1 MANLKTEVILTM
13 NGKAAIQVLEALRD
27 KAKSVREE
35 IDHLDEKA
43 PDFKQRKAGLE
54 EVYKALQS
62 AETDVIKG
70 TERLDHA
77 LQNLTSTSLQ
87 NLRKALGDG
96 RRQLQKL
103 SEDELEQADELRRK
117 MKQVGD
123 EIRLLEGQ
131 YVKIPDG
138 LKNIKNQSDQWLD
151 KAIKQ
156 QRDLVGSLEKSDASY
171 QKNIST
177 LKQLVAEEDR
187 RKGKMS
193 KSEAMSTVSN
203 KYANASEL
211 RRAKTTITEVR
222 DKTDSHKVDE
232 IEQYNKALLE
242 IDKRLGSISGQFV
255 DVQKGISN
263 VSNQSDQWLDKAI
276 KQQRDLVGSLEKSD
290 ASYQQNLATLKQLEA
305 EEDRRKG
312 KMSEAEARRTV
323 SDDNASA
330 SDLRRAKATLT
341 EARDKTAVGKT
352 GDIDAYNRDLQ
363 EIEKRLEAVSG
374 KAQKASMSWKQM
386 KQVLAEPNKAS
397 GEDIK
402 RAMEVIAQKIQQL
415 PAGSKYVATLRR
427 QYAMLEQ
434 TLKGTRM
441 SQSALND
448 ILTRSKQGKASLD
461 ELRRAYK
468 QLEEE
473 LNQLNTKSKEF
484 ADKQK
489 SMKEL
494 KKNIDEVTG
503 AANKQGGAWH
513 TAMKNLTAYVGLFAA
528 FNKAK
533 ELVTG
538 AIKKNLEYSGSLTDI
553 RKVSGLTMEEVKK
566 LSTELAKIDTRTS
579 VDGLAQLAYQ
589 GAKLGMGKYGVE
601 GMAQFVRAADQIN
614 VAIGEEMG
622 EEALPALSKMVEVM
636 GLIPKMGIEKAM
648 EATGSAMFKLSSTS
662 TSTSNDIVEFS
673 KRLTG
678 VARTAGITTDQLLAL
693 GSASSSMMLM
703 PEVAS
708 TAMGK
713 FIVALQKNHNL
724 IAKELGIPDETI
736 KNLYASGHAMDA
748 IVLVLEKMRD
758 KGNMNALGGIFKD
771 LGSDGQRLVTA
782 MVTMSKN
789 VDMLKDHLYE
799 SQEAFEEASA
809 VTDEYNM
816 QQQSAI
822 GILERANNLWEK
834 AFVNPDGVDAVKDMA
849 QWWYE
854 MSQTMT
860 SSPLLKGTL
869 QVALQMVLL
878 ALKSIATLLPV
889 IIGYMASQGIYS
901 GLMLIKNF
909 GVVLGS
915 AVKQMYAY
923 ATASRTAA
931 VAQTGL
937 NSAMKLNPWIA
948 LASIIVAVAG
958 AVYGYAQ
965 QAKEAAKAE
974 MEATKKA
981 NAWKNNLKEAQIQTD
996 DLTRKLHSYKVALE
1010 KANISQ
1016 ASRDAQIAR
1025 FNRDFRQYISKLGIE
1040 IKNVDDLRKHYNALS
1055 EEIQRATYYR
1065 MREQAKEDALPK
1077 FREDRLAAQNK
1088 LKKYIKD
1095 REYDY
1100 GGFTSKQIMEWF
1112 KKGASASAIY
1122 KYMIQ
1127 GSFNYR
1133 RKKGDST
1140 IRNVDPSKIKFNYKT
1155 GDYTYDYGNG
1165 SKLHGKDEKLLSDLR
1180 YYQNATLRES
1190 TKDKEINDYFGDFVP
1205 EDYHPWIDEEVG
1217 TLENNAKDKDAI
1229 AQEKRD
1235 KRDRKR
1241 AWREKL
1247 KQKQDE
1253 AKAIMDDVD
1262 NYYDRQINAKLAQAI
1277 SLNMDKTEQE
1287 QFVLPLRQN
1296 KEIARSQVRLAVAGK
1311 PNKWE
1316 DAKKMMTADMVEQA
1330 DETGVN
1336 LSENLLDGILKN
1348 NIGNLRKLMEQFG
1361 KNLGLSMNS
1370 ITAKI
1375 FAKATRSEQEI
1386 LKMKL
1391 KQMEARRKIAMEH
1404 DYTGIVQQNSYDSFN
1419 EMGFAAPTK
1428 EETTVTKKMV
1438 DGKEI
1443 LDTSAF
1449 DKRRK
1454 AIKDMYETARKE
1466 LAQLYTI
1473 DVSTTDGKG
1482 MLMKMLF
1489 GDDPDGMAAR
1499 IKASL
1504 GESEESWKAFYLN
1517 LIQYSDNYAEAEKKK
1532 YDSTKKI
1539 LDFWWSSNKRNIAQQ
1554 DKLRKIQNESN
1565 LFGKRTN
1572 LLSNLGLANLTAD
1585 PEIELMKARMQ
1596 AAEDY
1601 YAFVERNTKNKQL
1614 VDEAERARQEA
1625 ELAYAN
1631 QMATAMKSRLSQM
1644 KELVQPIEDFGTA
1657 VGQALAEMRYDAESA
1672 NDAIKSALKSMLES
1686 WAKMALNDVNT
1697 QMWKAINDAGA
1708 KRGRKNAQ
1716 PDIDTA
1722 RANANANAVTM
1733 NTSDIGTAGNPAH
1746 VIVDNETK
1754 PSDSISDKKA
1764 DVVVHSEPGG
1774 PDALP
1779 TVAHKDLPAPASP
1792 ILVPNNTERHGAGGL
1807 FKSVAPDTMP
1817 SYPSKDKVS
1826 AELPVK
1832 IGDDN
1837 VVDSHSNSQEKSDLQ
1852 HESLSRVEEKR
1863 RGNFPSDFH
1872 PDLYPEITGNSK
1884 KESPVPSV
1892 DTKKYEPQAN
1902 AALKRAHNNNNLQ
1915 NEEHRE
1921 GVVGLGDIQENVR
1934 GLLEV
1939 AKDLQ
1944 SKVSDRTDSNVGSP
1958 AEQTEESDSS
1968 ANSTSYFD
1976 PAYRTQKALPADAQ
1990 ESQGKVRKSPSNQK
2004 QGSPALKG
2012 VAEQAGGSFADAITG
2027 QSSFA
2032 EAGAGIVMGGVNAV
2046 LNADLGDSRKKKK
2059 EEKQRKKQLREEKK
2073 HQKALSKEVKQGTKE
2088 REKTTDKG
2096 VKNMTVT
2103 TEQGNKEQSKG
2114 TEVAQ
2119 QTMLG
2124 ATDAAL
2130 NATLVA
2136 KQKNNDATLQSDAV
2150 RTQGE
2155 VTFSIAGAMAKC
2167 FEFLGPI
2174 AGPIAAAV
2182 VMSTLMGLLQ
2192 WALSSAL
2199 GGGKKKNSTKGPN
2212 TKVVSGMLTYD
2223 SGNVQDLRPFVGND
2237 GSLYWATED
2246 DKPHNGVSLL
2256 TQPTATTINGRPSLV
2271 AENGP
2276 ELVIGRETTQ
2286 AMMMNNPQLLK
2297 ALVNYDRNYSG
2308 RRAYDTG
2315 NIAET
2320 SPTIAA
2326 GTSVTDEMVSYQAN
2340 TNVALLQAVNTLLQR
2355 LEQPIEAKIDM
2366 YGRGKLYDSMTK
2378 ANQFM
2383 KNK

>member
-1 MANLKTEVILTM
+1 MATQRLAKVVITANASTAKKVLEEIDALVQKYTADIQKMTAAGQANTAECKQAERTLKALSQVQRDNIEDTKRLGEVVQDLT
-13 NGKAAIQVLEALRD
+13 NTKLRDLRRALGSGKAAL
-27 KAKSVREE
+27 AKLTGSDADLKR
-35 IDHLDEKA
+35 
-43 PDFKQRKAGLE
+43 
-54 EVYKALQS
+54 
-62 AETDVIKG
+62 AELI
-70 TERLDHA
+70 R
-77 LQNLTSTSLQ
+77 
-87 NLRKALGDG
+87 
-96 RRQLQKL
+96 
-103 SEDELEQADELRRK
+103 SE

-123 EIRLLEGQ
+123 EIRLIEGQ

-138 LKNIKNQSDQWLD
+138 LKNIK
-151 KAIKQ
+151 
-156 QRDLVGSLEKSDASY
+156 
-171 QKNIST
+171 
-177 LKQLVAEEDR
+177 
-187 RKGKMS
+187 
-193 KSEAMSTVSN
+193 
-203 KYANASEL
+203 
-211 RRAKTTITEVR
+211 
-222 DKTDSHKVDE
+222 
-232 IEQYNKALLE
+232 
-242 IDKRLGSISGQFV
+242 
-255 DVQKGISN
+255 
-263 VSNQSDQWLDKAI
+263 NQSDQWLDKAI

-312 KMSEAEARRTV
+312 KMSVLEARQTV
-323 SDDNASA
+323 SNGYASA

-341 EARDKTAVGKT
+341 EKRDNTPTKYYDEI
-352 GDIDAYNRDLQ
+352 GDYNRELQ

-374 KAQKASMSWKQM
+374 KTQKASMSWKQM

-402 RAMEVIAQKIQQL
+402 RTMEVIQQKIQQL
-415 PAGSKYVATLRR
+415 PAGSKYVADLRR
-427 QYAMLEQ
+427 QYSMLEQ

-473 LNQLNTKSKEF
+473 LNKINTKSKEF

-566 LSTELAKIDTRTS
+566 LSTELSKIDTRTS
-579 VDGLAQLAYQ
+579 VDGLAQLAYE
-589 GAKLGMGKYGVE
+589 ASKLGVGKYGVE
-601 GMAQFVRAADQIN
+601 GMTQFVRAADKIN

-622 EEALPALSKMVEVM
+622 EKALPSLLKMTEVM
-636 GLIPKMGIEKAM
+636 GLIPKMGLERSIEAV
-648 EATGSAMFKLSSTS
+648 GSSMFKLASTS
-662 TSTSNDIVEFS
+662 TATSSDITEFA
-673 KRLTG
+673 KRCTG

-693 GSASSSMMLM
+693 GSAFSAQMAS
-703 PEVAS
+703 PEVAA
-708 TAMGK
+708 TAMSK

-724 IAKELGIPDETI
+724 IEKDLAIPAGTI
-736 KNLYASGHAMDA
+736 NSMYQAGNAMDA
-748 IVLVLEKMRD
+748 IVLILEKMKE
-758 KGNMNALGGIFKD
+758 KGNMNALGEIFKD
-771 LGSDGQRLVTA
+771 VGGDGQRLISS
-782 MVTMSKN
+782 MVTMAKN

-799 SQEAFEEASA
+799 SQEAFEEATA
-809 VTDEYNM
+809 VGKEYSM

-834 AFVNPDGVDAVKDMA
+834 AFVNPDGVDAVKGMA
-849 QWWYE
+849 EWWYE
-854 MSQTMT
+854 MSATMT

-869 QVALQMVLL
+869 QVALQMVLIT
-878 ALKSIATLLPV
+878 LKAVATLLPV
-889 IIGYMASQGIYS
+889 IIGYIASQGLYS
-901 GLMLIKNF
+901 GLTLLWQYLTAL
-909 GVVLGS
+909 GV
-915 AVKQMYAY
+915 AVKSMFQYTRALF
-923 ATASRTAA
+923 TANAA
-931 VAQTGL
+931 QSTL
-937 NSAMKLNPWIA
+937 NKTMKLNPWIA
-948 LASIIVAVAG
+948 LASVVVGVAG
-958 AVYGYAQ
+958 AIYGYTQ
-965 QAKEAAKAE
+965 RAKEAAEAAKEAE
-974 MEATKKA
+974 RQA
-981 NAWKNNLKEAQIQTD
+981 NAWKSTLGQAAVETSNLNQKLANYKRMMSEANLSQKERQG
-996 DLTRKLHSYKVALE
+996 L
-1010 KANISQ
+1010 IS
-1016 ASRDAQIAR
+1016 R
-1025 FNRDFRQYISKLGIE
+1025 FNRDFHSYISKLGIE
-1040 IKNVDDLRKHYNALS
+1040 VKSVKDLRDHYS
-1055 EEIQRATYYR
+1055 ELAQEAQRATYYR
-1065 MREQAKEDALPK
+1065 MMEQAKKKALPK
-1077 FREDRLAAQNK
+1077 LDADRDAAANALLAQIQKMGIDKFGASFTDIDRWVRKGANGNAIFWRLAK
-1088 LKKYIKD
+1088 MMPESKSGLKKGLDWKLDKQGFVYRTSYDGTKAGLADSHMQYELRDLLSAARWYANSTGRRYKKEKDIEDNYHKWFPKGYTPYPEEDPGTLDNNAPENNATTGSGHNPNRDEKNIAKD
-1095 REYDY
+1095 RANALIANIKAFYEEQMRKYLEWVAQMNADGEKISEGQQKEQLDY
-1100 GGFTSKQIMEWF
+1100 LQSQMDRALGTARQSIANLGDGWKQFYSHMDEDVMVFDDETSKQLLESIGKADVGELHKLF
-1112 KKGASASAIY
+1112 TKLSGDLSRENNKTLAENLGALLDQIFA
-1122 KYMIQ
+1122 
-1127 GSFNYR
+1127 
-1133 RKKGDST
+1133 
-1140 IRNVDPSKIKFNYKT
+1140 
-1155 GDYTYDYGNG
+1155 NG
-1165 SKLHGKDEKLLSDLR
+1165 SKELREAAEKLLAR
-1180 YYQNATLRES
+1180 QRE
-1190 TKDKEINDYFGDFVP
+1190 I
-1205 EDYHPWIDEEVG
+1205 
-1217 TLENNAKDKDAI
+1217 
-1229 AQEKRD
+1229 
-1235 KRDRKR
+1235 
-1241 AWREKL
+1241 
-1247 KQKQDE
+1247 QK
-1253 AKAIMDDVD
+1253 I
-1262 NYYDRQINAKLAQAI
+1262 
-1277 SLNMDKTEQE
+1277 LN
-1287 QFVLPLRQN
+1287 
-1296 KEIARSQVRLAVAGK
+1296 
-1311 PNKWE
+1311 
-1316 DAKKMMTADMVEQA
+1316 
-1330 DETGVN
+1330 
-1336 LSENLLDGILKN
+1336 
-1348 NIGNLRKLMEQFG
+1348 
-1361 KNLGLSMNS
+1361 
-1370 ITAKI
+1370 
-1375 FAKATRSEQEI
+1375 
-1386 LKMKL
+1386 
-1391 KQMEARRKIAMEH
+1391 EH
-1404 DYTGIVQQNSYDSFN
+1404 DYTGAVDRNTRSNFDRLGFLQPAKDIRSDSP
-1419 EMGFAAPTK
+1419 EGL
-1428 EETTVTKKMV
+1428 EKMN
-1438 DGKEI
+1438 
-1443 LDTSAF
+1443 TAF
-1449 DKRRK
+1449 DKLTTK
-1454 AIKDMYETARKE
+1454 ARESITV
-1466 LAQLYTI
+1466 LY
-1473 DVSTTDGKG
+1473 
-1482 MLMKMLF
+1482 
-1489 GDDPDGMAAR
+1489 
-1499 IKASL
+1499 SL
-1504 GESEESWKAFYLN
+1504 NPESEDFQNHFLQFLSVANEGFDFSVLKVQDLKALYLE
-1517 LIQYSDNYAEAEKKK
+1517 LIKYNDEFAAAEKKQ
-1532 YDSTKKI
+1532 YDDAKKI
-1539 LDFWWSSNKRNIAQQ
+1539 TDFLWKRDKRNLDQQ
-1554 DKLRKIQNESN
+1554 EKMRKMQNESKM
-1565 LFGKRTN
+1565 FGKRTN

-1596 AAEDY
+1596 AAENY
-1601 YAFVERNTKNKQL
+1601 YAFVERNNKNQQL
-1614 VDEAERARQEA
+1614 LAEAERARQEA
-1625 ELAYAN
+1625 ELAYVN

-1644 KELVQPIEDFGTA
+1644 KELVQPIEDFGAA

-1708 KRGRKNAQ
+1708 KRGKKNAQ
-1716 PDIDTA
+1716 PDIEAA
-1722 RANANANAVTM
+1722 RANADANAVTM

-1754 PSDSISDKKA
+1754 PSDSISDKKT

-1779 TVAHKDLPAPASP
+1779 TVAHKDSPMATSP

-1807 FKSVAPDTMP
+1807 FKSVDPDTMP

-1832 IGDDN
+1832 IKDDD
-1837 VVDSHSNSQEKSDLQ
+1837 VVDSRSNSQEKSDLQ

-1884 KESPVPSV
+1884 KESPVPTV

-1976 PAYRTQKALPADAQ
+1976 PAHRTQKALPADAQ

-2032 EAGAGIVMGGVNAV
+2032 EAGAGIVMGGVNAA

>member
-1 MANLKTEVILTM
+1 MATQRLAKVVITANASTAKKVLEEIDALVQKYTADIQKMTAAGQANTAECKQAERTLKALSQVQRDNIEDTKRLGEVVQDLT
-13 NGKAAIQVLEALRD
+13 NTKLRDLRRALGSGKAAL
-27 KAKSVREE
+27 AKLTGSDADLKR
-35 IDHLDEKA
+35 
-43 PDFKQRKAGLE
+43 
-54 EVYKALQS
+54 
-62 AETDVIKG
+62 AEQI
-70 TERLDHA
+70 R
-77 LQNLTSTSLQ
+77 
-87 NLRKALGDG
+87 
-96 RRQLQKL
+96 
-103 SEDELEQADELRRK
+103 SE

-123 EIRLLEGQ
+123 EIRLIEGQ

-138 LKNIKNQSDQWLD
+138 LKNIK
-151 KAIKQ
+151 
-156 QRDLVGSLEKSDASY
+156 
-171 QKNIST
+171 
-177 LKQLVAEEDR
+177 
-187 RKGKMS
+187 
-193 KSEAMSTVSN
+193 
-203 KYANASEL
+203 
-211 RRAKTTITEVR
+211 
-222 DKTDSHKVDE
+222 
-232 IEQYNKALLE
+232 
-242 IDKRLGSISGQFV
+242 
-255 DVQKGISN
+255 
-263 VSNQSDQWLDKAI
+263 NQSDQWLDKAI

-312 KMSEAEARRTV
+312 KMSVLEARQTV
-323 SDDNASA
+323 NDSNASA
-330 SDLRRAKATLT
+330 SDLRRAKTTLT
-341 EARDKTAVGKT
+341 EARDKTSLSNT
-352 GDIDAYNRDLQ
+352 GEIDKYNNELQ

-402 RAMEVIAQKIQQL
+402 RTMEVITQKIQQL

-427 QYAMLEQ
+427 QYTMLEQ

-489 SMKEL
+489 SMKQL
-494 KKNIDEVTG
+494 KKYIDDATG
-503 AANKQGGAWH
+503 AANKQGEAWR
-513 TAMKNLTAYVGLFAA
+513 TALKNLTAYVGLFAV
-528 FNKAK
+528 FNQLKTYLFDVFRLNAK
-533 ELVTG
+533 FAEQ
-538 AIKKNLEYSGSLTDI
+538 LTNI
-553 RKVSGLTMEEVKK
+553 RKVALSTTEEVAQ
-566 LSTELAKIDTRTS
+566 LSKELAKIDTRTS
-579 VDGLAQLAYQ
+579 IEELNNLAYA
-589 GAKLGMGKYGVE
+589 GAKLGITTQNLAG
-601 GMAQFVRAADQIN
+601 FVRAADQVN
-614 VAIGEEMG
+614 VALKEDLGD
-622 EEALPALSKMVEVM
+622 EALTSLAKITEVM
-636 GLIPKMGIEKAM
+636 GLVDKYGVEDAM
-648 EATGSAMFKLSSTS
+648 LKTGSAIFRLASTS
-662 TSTSNDIVEFS
+662 TACSGKIVDFSN
-673 KRLTG
+673 RM
-678 VARTAGITTDQLLAL
+678 LAL
-693 GSASSSMMLM
+693 GDAATLTTPDILAIGSAVDSMALE
-703 PEVAS
+703 PEVAA
-708 TAMGK
+708 TAFGK
-713 FIVALQKNHNL
+713 LVVELRKGTSSIEKD
-724 IAKELGIPDETI
+724 LGIAQGSLKKMIEEGKGMEAIQTI
-736 KNLYASGHAMDA
+736 FH
-748 IVLVLEKMRD
+748 KMHESD
-758 KGNMNALGGIFKD
+758 NVFALNSLFKD
-771 LGSDGQRLVTA
+771 LGSEDGARLTKV
-782 MVTMSKN
+782 MVTMAEK
-789 VDMLKDHLYE
+789 VGMLDKAVAE
-799 SQEAFEEASA
+799 SNKAFREGTA
-809 VTDEYNM
+809 VTTEYEM
-816 QQQSAI
+816 QQETAAAYM
-822 GILERANNLWEK
+822 ERAANLFEK
-834 AFVNPDGVDAVKDMA
+834 QFVSADMA
-849 QWWYE
+849 SGPVRDLAKAWYE
-854 MSQTMT
+854 MVDALVHNVTFMT
-860 SSPLLKGTL
+860 EVRIL
-869 QVALQMVLL
+869 
-878 ALKSIATLLPV
+878 ITLL
-889 IIGYMASQGIYS
+889 MASMK
-901 GLMLIKNF
+901 ML
-909 GVVLGS
+909 LGMLPTLITMLS
-915 AVKQMYAY
+915 
-923 ATASRTAA
+923 TA
-931 VAQTGL
+931 G
-937 NSAMKLNPWIA
+937 
-948 LASIIVAVAG
+948 VAG
-958 AVYGYAQ
+958 AFAKLAELTTGLTGKTMSLAKAWNVMYSSFKKLSFVGQMSVMGGLIGLAGTLVVKLAQWSSSLSQVAAGQRVLNEVQEEGQRRAMEEQESLKRLRRVMHDTSASMDLRLEAMKKLNGAIPNLNAKIDSETGAVQENTKAWEENFKRLQDYYELEGARSKLAELGRKKVDAIIKLQQKEDAYANTNVDVNPGRPVTSGGAVMGS
-965 QAKEAAKAE
+965 QAQGAIGQAGQKAAAKRARDKAQKE
-974 MEATKKA
+974 YDDIVAQEDALYKKFGA
-981 NAWKNNLKEAQIQTD
+981 KLGGNGKKVGRNKKKVGGGGGGNVENPED
-996 DLTRKLHSYKVALE
+996 DAR
-1010 KANISQ
+1010 ANISEFITKITTFYKRQ
-1016 ASRDAQIAR
+1016 ETAMIEKMTADGVEKDLQDYAVENIEARLHAALAAAKQSLVLGTKAWDDFKGSMDKDLKEKDDEYGQSQSRMLMEAVQSADVMKLRTDLLKQMPKIKKGQIVGLKSDE
-1025 FNRDFRQYISKLGIE
+1025 RDRAYLDRVWLEESK
-1040 IKNVDDLRKHYNALS
+1040 S
-1055 EEIQRATYYR
+1055 EY
-1065 MREQAKEDALPK
+1065 EQAKLGQK
-1077 FREDRLAAQNK
+1077 
-1088 LKKYIKD
+1088 
-1095 REYDY
+1095 
-1100 GGFTSKQIMEWF
+1100 WF
-1112 KKGASASAIY
+1112 E
-1122 KYMIQ
+1122 Q
-1127 GSFNYR
+1127 R
-1133 RKKGDST
+1133 RK
-1140 IRNVDPSKIKFNYKT
+1140 
-1155 GDYTYDYGNG
+1155 
-1165 SKLHGKDEKLLSDLR
+1165 ELL
-1180 YYQNATLRES
+1180 
-1190 TKDKEINDYFGDFVP
+1190 
-1205 EDYHPWIDEEVG
+1205 
-1217 TLENNAKDKDAI
+1217 
-1229 AQEKRD
+1229 
-1235 KRDRKR
+1235 
-1241 AWREKL
+1241 
-1247 KQKQDE
+1247 
-1253 AKAIMDDVD
+1253 
-1262 NYYDRQINAKLAQAI
+1262 
-1277 SLNMDKTEQE
+1277 
-1287 QFVLPLRQN
+1287 
-1296 KEIARSQVRLAVAGK
+1296 
-1311 PNKWE
+1311 
-1316 DAKKMMTADMVEQA
+1316 
-1330 DETGVN
+1330 
-1336 LSENLLDGILKN
+1336 
-1348 NIGNLRKLMEQFG
+1348 
-1361 KNLGLSMNS
+1361 
-1370 ITAKI
+1370 
-1375 FAKATRSEQEI
+1375 
-1386 LKMKL
+1386 
-1391 KQMEARRKIAMEH
+1391 EH
-1404 DYTGIVQQNSYDSFN
+1404 DYTGVVQQNSFLGLAKTGFVDIDIN
-1419 EMGFAAPTK
+1419 EIERDRNSIVKVLEKARNNI
-1428 EETTVTKKMV
+1428 V
-1438 DGKEI
+1438 DVFQTGGE
-1443 LDTSAF
+1443 
-1449 DKRRK
+1449 
-1454 AIKDMYETARKE
+1454 KDALLK
-1466 LAQLYTI
+1466 L
-1473 DVSTTDGKG
+1473 
-1482 MLMKMLF
+1482 LF
-1489 GDDPDGMAAR
+1489 GENYENMPMQFL
-1499 IKASL
+1499 SL
-1504 GESEESWKAFYLN
+1504 LNESEEDVRLFYQK
-1517 LIQYSDNYAEAEKKK
+1517 LIQYSDEYAAAEKKQ
-1532 YDSTKKI
+1532 YDDAKKI
-1539 LDFWWSSNKRNIAQQ
+1539 TDFLWKRDKRNIDQQ
-1554 DKLRKIQNESN
+1554 EKLRKIQNEGN

-1596 AAEDY
+1596 AAENY
-1601 YAFVERNTKNKQL
+1601 YAFVKANTQEKQL
-1614 VDEAERARQEA
+1614 IDEAERARQEA
-1625 ELAYAN
+1625 ELAYVN

-1644 KELVQPIEDFGTA
+1644 KELVQPIEDFGAA

-1672 NDAIKSALKSMLES
+1672 NDAIRSALKSMLES
-1686 WAKMALNDVNT
+1686 WGKMALNDVNT
-1697 QMWKAINDAGA
+1697 QMWKAINDAAA
-1708 KRGRKNAQ
+1708 KRGKKNAQ
-1716 PDIDTA
+1716 PDIEAA
-1722 RANANANAVTM
+1722 RANADANAVTM

-1754 PSDSISDKKA
+1754 PSDSMSDKKT

-1774 PDALP
+1774 PDAFP

-1807 FKSVAPDTMP
+1807 FKSVAPDTLP

-1826 AELPVK
+1826 PELPVTTK
-1832 IGDDN
+1832 DDN
-1837 VVDSHSNSQEKSDLQ
+1837 VVDSRSNSQEKSDLQ
-1852 HESLSRVEEKR
+1852 HESLSRVGEKR

-1884 KESPVPSV
+1884 KESPVPTV

-1976 PAYRTQKALPADAQ
+1976 PAHRTQKALPADAQ

-2032 EAGAGIVMGGVNAV
+2032 EAGAGIVMGGVNAA
-2046 LNADLGDSRKKKK
+2046 LNADLGDSKKKKK
-2059 EEKQRKKQLREEKK
+2059 EEKQRKKQLREERK

-2114 TEVAQ
+2114 TEVTQ

-2136 KQKNNDATLQSDAV
+2136 KQKNNDAILQSDAG

-2326 GTSVTDEMVSYQAN
+2326 GTSVADEMVSYQAN

>member
-1 MANLKTEVILTM
+1 MATQRLAKVVITANASTAKKVLEEIDALVQKYTADIQKMTAAGQANTAECKQAERTLKALSQVQRDNIEDTKRLGEVVQDLT
-13 NGKAAIQVLEALRD
+13 NTKLRDLRRALGSGKAAL
-27 KAKSVREE
+27 AKLTGSDADLKR
-35 IDHLDEKA
+35 
-43 PDFKQRKAGLE
+43 
-54 EVYKALQS
+54 
-62 AETDVIKG
+62 AEQI
-70 TERLDHA
+70 R
-77 LQNLTSTSLQ
+77 
-87 NLRKALGDG
+87 
-96 RRQLQKL
+96 
-103 SEDELEQADELRRK
+103 SE

-123 EIRLLEGQ
+123 EIRLIEGQ

-156 QRDLVGSLEKSDASY
+156 QRDLVGSLEKSDA
-171 QKNIST
+171 
-177 LKQLVAEEDR
+177 
-187 RKGKMS
+187 G
-193 KSEAMSTVSN
+193 
-203 KYANASEL
+203 
-211 RRAKTTITEVR
+211 
-222 DKTDSHKVDE
+222 
-232 IEQYNKALLE
+232 
-242 IDKRLGSISGQFV
+242 
-255 DVQKGISN
+255 
-263 VSNQSDQWLDKAI
+263 
-276 KQQRDLVGSLEKSD
+276 
-290 ASYQQNLATLKQLEA
+290 YQQNLATLKRLEA

-312 KMSEAEARRTV
+312 KMSVLEARQTV
-323 SDDNASA
+323 NDSNASA
-330 SDLRRAKATLT
+330 SDLRRAKTTLT
-341 EARDKTAVGKT
+341 EARDKTPTKYHDEI
-352 GDIDAYNRDLQ
+352 GDYNRDLQ

-402 RAMEVIAQKIQQL
+402 RTMEVIAQKIQQL

-427 QYAMLEQ
+427 QYTMLEQ

-489 SMKEL
+489 SMKQL
-494 KKNIDEVTG
+494 KKYIDDATG
-503 AANKQGGAWH
+503 AANKQGGAWR
-513 TAMKNLTAYVGLFAA
+513 TALKNLTAYVGLFAV
-528 FNKAK
+528 FNQLKTYLFDVFRLNAK
-533 ELVTG
+533 FAEQ
-538 AIKKNLEYSGSLTDI
+538 LTNI
-553 RKVSGLTMEEVKK
+553 RKVVLSTTEEVAQ
-566 LSTELAKIDTRTS
+566 LSKELAKIDTRTS
-579 VDGLAQLAYQ
+579 IEELNNLAYA
-589 GAKLGMGKYGVE
+589 GAKLGITTQNLAG
-601 GMAQFVRAADQIN
+601 FVRAADQVN
-614 VAIGEEMG
+614 VALKEDLGD
-622 EEALPALSKMVEVM
+622 EALTSLAKITEVM
-636 GLIPKMGIEKAM
+636 GLVDKYGVEDAM
-648 EATGSAMFKLSSTS
+648 LKTGSAIFRLASTS
-662 TSTSNDIVEFS
+662 TACSGKIVDFSN
-673 KRLTG
+673 RM
-678 VARTAGITTDQLLAL
+678 LAL
-693 GSASSSMMLM
+693 GDAATLTTPDILAIGSAVDSMALE
-703 PEVAS
+703 PEVAA
-708 TAMGK
+708 TAFGK
-713 FIVALQKNHNL
+713 LVVELRKGTSSIEKD
-724 IAKELGIPDETI
+724 LGIAQGSLKKMIEEGKGMEAIQTI
-736 KNLYASGHAMDA
+736 FH
-748 IVLVLEKMRD
+748 KMHESD
-758 KGNMNALGGIFKD
+758 NVFALNSLFKD
-771 LGSDGQRLVTA
+771 LGSEDGARLTKV
-782 MVTMSKN
+782 MVTMAEK
-789 VDMLKDHLYE
+789 VGMLDKAVAE
-799 SQEAFEEASA
+799 SNKAFREGTA
-809 VTDEYNM
+809 VTTEYEM
-816 QQQSAI
+816 QQETAAAYM
-822 GILERANNLWEK
+822 ERAANLFEK
-834 AFVNPDGVDAVKDMA
+834 QFVSADMA
-849 QWWYE
+849 SGPVRDLAKAWYE
-854 MSQTMT
+854 MVDALVHNVTFMT
-860 SSPLLKGTL
+860 EVRIL
-869 QVALQMVLL
+869 
-878 ALKSIATLLPV
+878 ITLL
-889 IIGYMASQGIYS
+889 MASMK
-901 GLMLIKNF
+901 ML
-909 GVVLGS
+909 LGMLPTLITMLS
-915 AVKQMYAY
+915 
-923 ATASRTAA
+923 TA
-931 VAQTGL
+931 G
-937 NSAMKLNPWIA
+937 
-948 LASIIVAVAG
+948 VAG
-958 AVYGYAQ
+958 AF
-965 QAKEAAKAE
+965 AKLAE
-974 MEATKKA
+974 LTTGLTGKTMSLA
-981 NAWKNNLKEAQIQTD
+981 NAWNVMYSSFKKLSFVGQMSVMGGLIGLAGTLVVKLALWSSSLNQVAAGQRVLNEVQEEGQRRAMEEQESLKRLRRVMHDTSASMDLRLEAMKKLNGAIPNLNAKIDSETGAVQENTKAWEENFKRLQDYYELEGARSKLAELGRKKVDAIIKLQQKEDAYANTNVDVNPGRPVTSGGAVMGSQAQGAIGQAGQKAAAKRARDKAQKEYD
-996 DLTRKLHSYKVALE
+996 DIVAQEDALYKKFGAKLGGNGKKVGGKGKKVGGGGGGNAE
-1010 KANISQ
+1010 NPEDDARANISEFITKITTFYKRQ
-1016 ASRDAQIAR
+1016 ETAMIEKMTADGVEKDLQDYAVENIEARLHAALAAAKQSLVLGTKAWDDFKGSMDKDLKEKDDEYGQSQSRMLMEAVQSADVMKLRTDLLKQMPKIKKGQIVGLKSDE
-1025 FNRDFRQYISKLGIE
+1025 RDRAYLDRVWLEESK
-1040 IKNVDDLRKHYNALS
+1040 S
-1055 EEIQRATYYR
+1055 EY
-1065 MREQAKEDALPK
+1065 EQAKLGQK
-1077 FREDRLAAQNK
+1077 
-1088 LKKYIKD
+1088 
-1095 REYDY
+1095 
-1100 GGFTSKQIMEWF
+1100 WF
-1112 KKGASASAIY
+1112 E
-1122 KYMIQ
+1122 Q
-1127 GSFNYR
+1127 R
-1133 RKKGDST
+1133 RK
-1140 IRNVDPSKIKFNYKT
+1140 
-1155 GDYTYDYGNG
+1155 
-1165 SKLHGKDEKLLSDLR
+1165 ELL
-1180 YYQNATLRES
+1180 
-1190 TKDKEINDYFGDFVP
+1190 
-1205 EDYHPWIDEEVG
+1205 
-1217 TLENNAKDKDAI
+1217 
-1229 AQEKRD
+1229 
-1235 KRDRKR
+1235 
-1241 AWREKL
+1241 
-1247 KQKQDE
+1247 
-1253 AKAIMDDVD
+1253 
-1262 NYYDRQINAKLAQAI
+1262 
-1277 SLNMDKTEQE
+1277 
-1287 QFVLPLRQN
+1287 
-1296 KEIARSQVRLAVAGK
+1296 
-1311 PNKWE
+1311 
-1316 DAKKMMTADMVEQA
+1316 
-1330 DETGVN
+1330 
-1336 LSENLLDGILKN
+1336 
-1348 NIGNLRKLMEQFG
+1348 
-1361 KNLGLSMNS
+1361 
-1370 ITAKI
+1370 
-1375 FAKATRSEQEI
+1375 
-1386 LKMKL
+1386 
-1391 KQMEARRKIAMEH
+1391 EH
-1404 DYTGIVQQNSYDSFN
+1404 DYTGVVQQNSFLGLAKTGFVDIDIN
-1419 EMGFAAPTK
+1419 EIERDRNSIVKVLEKARNNI
-1428 EETTVTKKMV
+1428 V
-1438 DGKEI
+1438 DVFQTGGE
-1443 LDTSAF
+1443 
-1449 DKRRK
+1449 
-1454 AIKDMYETARKE
+1454 KDALLK
-1466 LAQLYTI
+1466 L
-1473 DVSTTDGKG
+1473 
-1482 MLMKMLF
+1482 LF
-1489 GDDPDGMAAR
+1489 GENYENMPMQFL
-1499 IKASL
+1499 SL
-1504 GESEESWKAFYLN
+1504 LNESEEDVRLFYQK
-1517 LIQYSDNYAEAEKKK
+1517 LIQYSDEYAAAEKKQ
-1532 YDSTKKI
+1532 YDDAKKI
-1539 LDFWWSSNKRNIAQQ
+1539 TDFLWKRDKRNIDQQ
-1554 DKLRKIQNESN
+1554 EKLRKIQNEGN

-1596 AAEDY
+1596 AAENY
-1601 YAFVERNTKNKQL
+1601 YAFVKANTREKQL
-1614 VDEAERARQEA
+1614 IDEAERARQEA
-1625 ELAYAN
+1625 ELAYVN

-1644 KELVQPIEDFGTA
+1644 KELVQPIEDFGAA

-1672 NDAIKSALKSMLES
+1672 NDAIRSALKSMLES
-1686 WAKMALNDVNT
+1686 WGKMALNDVNT
-1697 QMWKAINDAGA
+1697 QMWKAINDAAA
-1708 KRGRKNAQ
+1708 KRGKKNAQ
-1716 PDIDTA
+1716 PDIEAA
-1722 RANANANAVTM
+1722 RANADANAVTM

-1754 PSDSISDKKA
+1754 PSDSMSDKKT

-1779 TVAHKDLPAPASP
+1779 TVAHKDSPMATSP

-1826 AELPVK
+1826 AELPVTIK
-1832 IGDDN
+1832 DDN
-1837 VVDSHSNSQEKSDLQ
+1837 VVDSRSNSQEKSDLQ
-1852 HESLSRVEEKR
+1852 HDSLSRVEEKR

-1976 PAYRTQKALPADAQ
+1976 PAHRTQKVLPADAQ

-2032 EAGAGIVMGGVNAV
+2032 EAGAGIVMGGVNAA
-2046 LNADLGDSRKKKK
+2046 LNADLGDSKKKKK

-2103 TEQGNKEQSKG
+2103 TKQGNKEQSKG
-2114 TEVAQ
+2114 TEAAQ
-2119 QTMLG
+2119 QTMLS

-2237 GSLYWATED
+2237 GSLYWVTED

-2326 GTSVTDEMVSYQAN
+2326 GTSVTDEMVSAQAN
-2340 TNVALLQAVNTLLQR
+2340 TNIALLQAVNTLLQR